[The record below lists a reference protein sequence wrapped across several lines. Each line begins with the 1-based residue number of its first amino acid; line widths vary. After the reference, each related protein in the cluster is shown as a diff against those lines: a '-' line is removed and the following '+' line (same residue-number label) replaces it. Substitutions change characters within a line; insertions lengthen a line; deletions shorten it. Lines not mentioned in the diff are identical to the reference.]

1 MKNLFKILGLA
12 ILIFGF
18 SSQVTFAKAEL
29 IEAKGSYVM
38 DLKVDETFATGTAR
52 AREEAKRAAAEK
64 AGVYV
69 QSYSKTINLELEYDE
84 IQTVAAQILK
94 VQDEKISQQVLQ
106 DNLLEITVTIKAVVD
121 GTDTETLKK
130 LMTDKQN
137 LTESTERYKK
147 LQEEYDALKKQM
159 EDLKKQYANSND
171 SQKAQIKNSIAKN
184 GEYFNALLELEQGNN
199 FYFRKDYKNAIS
211 AYSRALQINPNFAE
225 AYNNRGN
232 AYVQL
237 KNYQQAMQDLQ
248 NAVRLNNADARIH
261 NNLGGVYLLLE
272 NYNAAISEYT
282 QAINLNPNLFSAYF
296 NRSLA
301 YCYTNRFQEALPD
314 VQRAM
319 QLNPADVDAK
329 NLYDQISRR
338 L

>member
-69 QSYSKTINLELEYDE
+69 QSYSKTIDLELEYDE

-94 VQDEKISQQVLQ
+94 VQDEKISQKVLE
-106 DNLLEITVTIKAVVD
+106 DNLLEITVTVKAVVD

-171 SQKAQIKNSIAKN
+171 SQKAQIKNSIALNDK
-184 GEYFNALLELEQGNN
+184 YFNALLELEQGNN
-199 FYFRKDYKNAIS
+199 FYFRKDYQNAVS
-211 AYSRALQINPNFAE
+211 AYSRALQINSNFAE

-301 YCYTNRFQEALPD
+301 YCYTNRFREALPD
-314 VQRAM
+314 AQRAM
-319 QLNPADVDAK
+319 QLNPADIDAK

>member
-248 NAVRLNNADARIH
+248 NAVRLNNVDAR
-261 NNLGGVYLLLE
+261 
-272 NYNAAISEYT
+272 NYNAAITEYT